1 MTNKQPRN
9 KSDHLSNQQENN
21 KLLST
26 NYLQFDEA
34 FEKWRGN
41 LEQLDDVCVIGVKI

>member
-34 FEKWRGN
+34 FEKSKKHSKN
-41 LEQLDDVCVIGVKI
+41 